1 MAPVLIAGDPGR
13 SRRDVGQGGGGRRR
27 GEAQGEEA
35 AGRCRGG
42 SEDREVIAM
51 EPGFKK
57 QNLGGISEQ

>member
-1 MAPVLIAGDPGR
+1 M
-13 SRRDVGQGGGGRRR
+13 GQGGGGRCR

-57 QNLGGISEQ
+57 QNFGGIWEQ